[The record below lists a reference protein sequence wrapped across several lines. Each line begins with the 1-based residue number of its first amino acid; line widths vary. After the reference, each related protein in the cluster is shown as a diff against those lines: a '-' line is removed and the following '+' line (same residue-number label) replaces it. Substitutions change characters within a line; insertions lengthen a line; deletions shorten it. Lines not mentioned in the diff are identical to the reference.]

1 MSNSVSTVVMP
12 LSGLQEADHALS
24 KDVQSTSP
32 KHQSCMLGLN
42 KGINNGGGREKKQ
55 TWKPR
60 NSFTE
65 ARFRPGRLSNTHAI
79 RCARLSTTKSRC
91 CEEHKFNL
99 NLSD

>member
-1 MSNSVSTVVMP
+1 MSNRSVFTVVMP
-12 LSGLQEADHALS
+12 LSGLQEADH
-24 KDVQSTSP
+24 
-32 KHQSCMLGLN
+32 
-42 KGINNGGGREKKQ
+42 GGGREKKQ

-79 RCARLSTTKSRC
+79 RCARLSTTKSSC
-91 CEEHKFNL
+91 CEENKFNL